1 MKNAGTY
8 KITRQGQITLPSEAR
23 EEMGLEEGDSMDFYF
38 NADMVIMKKRR
49 TPKEIFES
57 LAKKTT
63 EKFRERKI
71 TKEDVAKEIE
81 NVRKG
86 R

>member
-23 EEMGLEEGDSMDFYF
+23 EELGLHEGDSIDFYF
-38 NADMVIMKKRR
+38 NDDMVIMKKRR
-49 TPKEIFES
+49 SPKEIFES

-63 EKFRERKI
+63 ERFKERKI
-71 TKEDVAKEIE
+71 TREDVAKEIE
-81 NVRKG
+81 NTRKG